1 MNDNQHQETE
11 SPPGITSTANIAG
24 HPIHPA
30 LIPFPIAF
38 LTGTLLSDIAYWQTG
53 DAFWARASLW
63 LVGAGLVAGL
73 LAAAFGATDY
83 FTIARAREHTAGK
96 IHFIGNLTAIILAAI
111 NLFIRW
117 GDPAGPILWWGLILS
132 LVTAAILGVTGWYG
146 GELAYRHKIGVAGH
160 EG

>member
-1 MNDNQHQETE
+1 M
-11 SPPGITSTANIAG
+11 
-24 HPIHPA
+24 
-30 LIPFPIAF
+30 LIPFPITF
-38 LTGTLLSDIAYWQTG
+38 LVSAVLTDIVYWQTA

-73 LAAAFGATDY
+73 FAGTFGAIDY
-83 FTIARAREHTAGK
+83 FTIQRAREHTAGK
-96 IHFIGNLTAIILAAI
+96 IHFVGNVTAIVLAAI

-117 GDPAGPILWWGLILS
+117 GDPAGPILWSGLILS

-160 EG
+160 D